1 MPNFYERLAQAEHL
15 LDQHLAVNDLGGGL
29 ITVNE
34 HLIDT
39 NQQFEMLS
47 PDFFSGT
54 SEQNPVIKAYQL
66 FFQQMGV
73 LPAKTPEIPL
83 IRDIPLRMKTHANQL
98 AQQKVCARFLEDT
111 ILANNLSMLFADEY
125 QDLYQKISLCLS
137 TQQTPIEKKL
147 ITTDAEGMPLSSGGY
162 FVELH
167 QINGINLWLR
177 TPASLKP
184 EDITTATE
192 NSLQDSTNTD
202 LIVGALKFKLL
213 EKDRVA
219 FNVRG
224 VSKIIESKNDL
235 RNLGGGHQHFLL
247 LDRNTQTIYAINNT
261 IGATDED
268 PLSFKVQI
276 ELFLQSLGDHTQ
288 YKFEFIQGKSRQ
300 PDDESYLSQV
310 CNISQF
316 CHYAALLSGDRIE
329 ELHDTLPPKITT
341 LMYLLQYAI
350 VNQDPDLSE
359 ILNDIINK
367 VNLQMKSDSK
377 PLETDKELLQPLSN
391 NPAVA
396 PQSEPL
402 VIPQIATKD
411 IKEPLSQ
418 LARKTPLVN
427 NTTNHEPELSIKPV
441 SQQIPVTDDSGKE
454 KLIHIIDT
462 LIDNIKNQNNGRIT
476 NRNSDWKTK
485 QLADIQQGLRGEQE
499 CTSEI
504 IKLYVD
510 EIRTVCSQKR
520 NSLHFWAT
528 PHSVAEFE
536 KLLNDNHLAGVTNS
550 SKMSF

>member
-1 MPNFYERLAQAEHL
+1 
-15 LDQHLAVNDLGGGL
+15 
-29 ITVNE
+29 
-34 HLIDT
+34 
-39 NQQFEMLS
+39 
-47 PDFFSGT
+47 
-54 SEQNPVIKAYQL
+54 
-66 FFQQMGV
+66 
-73 LPAKTPEIPL
+73 
-83 IRDIPLRMKTHANQL
+83 
-98 AQQKVCARFLEDT
+98 
-111 ILANNLSMLFADEY
+111 
-125 QDLYQKISLCLS
+125 
-137 TQQTPIEKKL
+137 
-147 ITTDAEGMPLSSGGY
+147 
-162 FVELH
+162 
-167 QINGINLWLR
+167 
-177 TPASLKP
+177 
-184 EDITTATE
+184 
-192 NSLQDSTNTD
+192 
-202 LIVGALKFKLL
+202 
-213 EKDRVA
+213 
-219 FNVRG
+219 
-224 VSKIIESKNDL
+224 
-235 RNLGGGHQHFLL
+235 
-247 LDRNTQTIYAINNT
+247 
-261 IGATDED
+261 
-268 PLSFKVQI
+268 
-276 ELFLQSLGDHTQ
+276 
-288 YKFEFIQGKSRQ
+288 
-300 PDDESYLSQV
+300 
-310 CNISQF
+310 
-316 CHYAALLSGDRIE
+316 
-329 ELHDTLPPKITT
+329 
-341 LMYLLQYAI
+341 I

>member
-1 MPNFYERLAQAEHL
+1 MSKFYEHLAQTEIL
-15 LDQHLAVNDLGGGL
+15 LDQYLTIDDIGGGL
-29 ITVNE
+29 ITVNG

-54 SEQNPVIKAYQL
+54 AAQNPVIRSYQL
-66 FFQQMGV
+66 FFQQMGI
-73 LPAKTPEIPL
+73 LPIKTPEIPL
-83 IRDIPLRMKTHANQL
+83 IRDIPLRMKTHANQA
-98 AQQKVCARFLEDT
+98 AQQIVCARFLEET

-137 TQQTPIEKKL
+137 TQQAPLEKKL
-147 ITTDAEGMPLSSGGY
+147 ITTDAEGAPLSSGGY

-167 QINGINLWLR
+167 QINGIKLWLR
-177 TPASLKP
+177 TPVSLKA

-192 NSLQDSTNTD
+192 NSLQDSTNGD

-213 EKDRVA
+213 EKDRIA

-224 VSKIIESKNDL
+224 VSKIISSKDDL

-247 LDRNTQTIYAINNT
+247 LGKNTKTIYAINNT

-268 PLSFKVQI
+268 PLSFKEQI

-300 PDDESYLSQV
+300 PDDKSYLSQV

-316 CHYAALLSGDRIE
+316 CHYAAILSGVRIE
-329 ELHDTLPPKITT
+329 ELRDTLPAKITT
-341 LMYLLQYAI
+341 LMYLLQYAV
-350 VNQDPDLSE
+350 VNQDEALSVV
-359 ILNDIINK
+359 LNDIINNINPQLESNSQPATK
-367 VNLQMKSDSK
+367 PEELLLPPVNNVTLDSK
-377 PLETDKELLQPLSN
+377 TTALETELF
-391 NPAVA
+391 
-396 PQSEPL
+396 
-402 VIPQIATKD
+402 ID
-411 IKEPLSQ
+411 PLSQ
-418 LARKTPLVN
+418 PTR
-427 NTTNHEPELSIKPV
+427 
-441 SQQIPVTDDSGKE
+441 VTDDSGKE

-462 LIDNIKNQNNGRIT
+462 LIDNIKNQHNGRMT

-485 QLADIQQGLRGEQE
+485 QLADIQKGLRGEQG
-499 CTSEI
+499 CTPEI
-504 IKLYVD
+504 VQLYVN
-510 EIRTVCSQKR
+510 EIRSVCAQKR
-520 NSLHFWAT
+520 NVLHFWAT

-536 KLLNDNHLAGVTNS
+536 KLLTDNNIVGNTNS